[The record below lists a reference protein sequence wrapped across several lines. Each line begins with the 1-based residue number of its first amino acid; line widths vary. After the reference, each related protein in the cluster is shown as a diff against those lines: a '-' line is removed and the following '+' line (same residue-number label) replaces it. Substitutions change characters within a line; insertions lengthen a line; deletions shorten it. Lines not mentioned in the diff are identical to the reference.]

1 MLKPEYAIIVRNKTR
16 LETLVE
22 RCNTKAQAKFWI
34 ESMGGD
40 FSDYECEHDVF
51 QQSLATIQKQLS
63 TLVRNKVID
72 RSYLPSF
79 IFKGNV
85 PFVLVV
91 GQDGL
96 VANTAKYVGGIP
108 IVAVN
113 PEPSRFD
120 GMLLPFTV
128 SDFSEAVEQ
137 VMTDKYPAKT
147 ASLAEAK
154 LNDGQR
160 LLAFND
166 LYIGAATHV
175 SARYR
180 IQWQDASEEQSSSGI
195 IVSTKAGST
204 GWLSSI
210 FNMSKG
216 IQHILMHSPKSSLVG
231 KVNMRDDQLFFAVR
245 EPFQSQR
252 TKIDLIGGYLGGR
265 DALTVESYMPTG
277 GVIFSDGIEADFL
290 SFNSGN
296 IVTIGIAPETATLVQ
311 KSKKGNVTHTKNQSP
326 QRQQGAKNRDIPP
339 NQTIDIGLWYH
350 GENR

>member
-1 MLKPEYAIIVRNKTR
+1 MLKPEYAIIVKNKTR

-34 ESMGGD
+34 ESMGGV

-51 QQSLATIQKQLS
+51 QQSLATIQKQLT

-85 PFVLVV
+85 PFVLVI

-96 VANTAKYVGGIP
+96 VANTAKYVGGLP
-108 IVAVN
+108 IIAVN

-137 VMTDKYPAKT
+137 VMADQYPAKKV
-147 ASLAEAK
+147 SLAEAK

-166 LYIGAATHV
+166 LFIGAATHV

-204 GWLSSI
+204 GWLSSV
-210 FNMSKG
+210 FNMSNG
-216 IQHILMHSPKSSLVG
+216 IQRILTHSPKSSVAAQ
-231 KVNMRDDQLFFAVR
+231 VNMRDDQLFFAVR

-252 TKIDLIGGYLGGR
+252 TRIDLVGGYLGGR
-265 DALTVESYMPTG
+265 DALLVESYMPTN

-290 SFNSGN
+290 SFTSGN
-296 IVTIGIAPETATLVQ
+296 IATIGIAPETATLVQ
-311 KSKKGNVTHTKNQSP
+311 KIKKVDVTYSTVKNQRRQGTKNHEVP
-326 QRQQGAKNRDIPP
+326 Q
-339 NQTIDIGLWYH
+339 NQTIDIGLWYNGDNH
-350 GENR
+350 